1 MPRVSVIIPS
11 YNCARFIDRALQ
23 SVLDQTYSDYE
34 IIVVDDGSSD
44 ETREVVMRYGSE
56 IRYMYQRNR
65 GLSAA
70 RNYALGAAT
79 GELIAYL
86 DADDAWYPTKL
97 EKQVAFLD
105 ANPRCG
111 FVHSDVD
118 VLDDRDQVVRRNFNR
133 ETGRLVPIGKC
144 MLALLERCHVQIL
157 TVLIRHDIVR
167 KVGYFD
173 ERLIGVQ
180 DYLQWI
186 LAAMEG
192 AELGYI
198 DESLALYRWTKGSL
212 SSNEKRNTAD
222 LMRMFNILLEEK
234 DIDGR
239 CGPGAVHIVR
249 NRLYSLG
256 RDLAYLERIGGEG
269 GHARRRLIG
278 LIKAWP
284 FRLDLYVDLI
294 KACVLS
300 GLPAQQRSPEA

>member
-1 MPRVSVIIPS
+1 MSVIIPS
-11 YNCARFIDRALQ
+11 YNCARFLGRALQ

-34 IIVVDDGSSD
+34 VIVADDGSTD
-44 ETREVVMRYGSE
+44 DTREVVMRSGPR

-70 RNYALGAAT
+70 RNFALGAAT

-105 ANPRCG
+105 ANPQCG

-118 VLDDRDQVVRRNFNR
+118 VMDDRDQIVRRNFNK
-133 ETGRLVPIGKC
+133 ETGRPVPRGKSIHV
-144 MLALLERCHVQIL
+144 LLECCHVQIP

-180 DYLQWI
+180 DFLQWI

-192 AELGYI
+192 AEIGYI
-198 DESLALYRWTKGSL
+198 DESLAIYRWTPGSI
-212 SSNEKRNTAD
+212 SSNAKRNTAD
-222 LMRMFNILLEEK
+222 LVRMFNILLEEK
-234 DIDGR
+234 DIGSR
-239 CGPGAVHIVR
+239 WGPEALQIVR

-269 GHARRRLIG
+269 GHARRRLLG

-284 FRLDLYVDLI
+284 LRLGLYADLI
-294 KACVLS
+294 KACL
-300 GLPAQQRSPEA
+300 LPMPAPRQRSPE